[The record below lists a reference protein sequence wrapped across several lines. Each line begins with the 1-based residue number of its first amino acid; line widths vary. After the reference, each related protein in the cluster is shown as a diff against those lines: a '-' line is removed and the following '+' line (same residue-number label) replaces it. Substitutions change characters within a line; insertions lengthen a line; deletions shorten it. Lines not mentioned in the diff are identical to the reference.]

1 MPILCLILKRKSG
14 LPRVPLGKCSRYVT
28 IQQSGIL
35 LIPLLLFGA
44 LALCVLVQLY
54 FALFRFLPLTKH
66 QDPEPETLRPVSV
79 VVAAHNELENLVELL
94 PQLLDQ
100 DYPAFEVLLV
110 NDRSDDD
117 TEFYTY
123 ELERQF
129 PNFRVVTVKKT
140 PDYLNP
146 KKYALAL
153 GIRAAKYEHLLF
165 TDADCRPCSQN
176 WIKKMQAGYAG
187 GAEVVLGYSPYVQL
201 KGFLN
206 HLIRYETLLT
216 GIQYLS
222 QANAGRAYM
231 GVGRNLSYT
240 KACFFK
246 NKGFA
251 SHIKLMGGDDDLFV
265 RDAANNSIVSFV
277 IDREAQTESIP
288 KKTFREWLV
297 QKRRHLSVGGRYRAA
312 DRTRIGAFIGANI
325 LFYLL
330 FVLLLAFN
338 SHFAILGA
346 LVGLRYLTVFPVY
359 LAAAR
364 KLNDR
369 VSLLLMPVLDLAYFV
384 SYLFLGVSV
393 LLYKRFRWK

>member
-1 MPILCLILKRKSG
+1 MVTLIF
-14 LPRVPLGKCSRYVT
+14 LGV
-28 IQQSGIL
+28 
-35 LIPLLLFGA
+35 
-44 LALCVLVQLY
+44 LALCVLAQLY
-54 FALFRFLPLTKH
+54 FAVFRFLPFTRH
-66 QDPEPETLRPVSV
+66 QDPEPDVQRPVSV
-79 VVAAHNELENLVELL
+79 VVAAHNELENLMELL

-100 DYPAFEVLLV
+100 QYPEFEVLLV

-123 ELERQF
+123 ELERQY

-140 PDYLNP
+140 PDYLNS

-153 GIRAAKYEHLLF
+153 GIRAARYEHLLF
-165 TDADCRPCSQN
+165 IDADCRPCSRN
-176 WIKKMQAGYAG
+176 WINRMQAGYAT

-222 QANAGRAYM
+222 QANSGHAYM

-240 KACFFK
+240 KTCFFK

-265 RDAANNSIVSFV
+265 RDAANNSKVSIV
-277 IDREAQTESIP
+277 IDKEAQTISIP
-288 KKTFREWLV
+288 KKTFREWIV
-297 QKRRHLSVGGRYRAA
+297 QKRRHLSVGGQYKAA
-312 DRTRIGAFIGANI
+312 DRRRIGIYIVSNI
-325 LFYLL
+325 LFYIL
-330 FVLLLAFN
+330 FVILLALN

-346 LVGLRYLTVFPVY
+346 LVGIRYLVVFPVY

-364 KLNDR
+364 RLNDKI
-369 VSLLLMPVLDLAYFV
+369 SLMLMPVLDVVYFV
-384 SYLFLGVSV
+384 SYSFLGISV
-393 LLYKRFRWK
+393 LLYKQFRWK

>member
-1 MPILCLILKRKSG
+1 M
-14 LPRVPLGKCSRYVT
+14 VT
-28 IQQSGIL
+28 V
-35 LIPLLLFGA
+35 LLLGA
-44 LALCVLVQLY
+44 LALCVLVQVY
-54 FALFRFLPLTKH
+54 FSLFRFLPLSKYE
-66 QDPEPETLRPVSV
+66 DPAADMQRPVSV
-79 VVAAHNELENLVELL
+79 IVVAHNEMDNLIELL

-100 DYPAFEVLLV
+100 EYPEFEVLLV

-129 PNFRVVTVKKT
+129 PNFKVVTVKKT
-140 PDYLNP
+140 PEYLNS

-153 GIRAAKYEHLLF
+153 GIRAAKYEHMLF
-165 TDADCRPCSQN
+165 TDADCRPSSKH
-176 WIKKMQAGYAG
+176 WISRMQAGYAN
-187 GAEVVLGYSPYVQL
+187 GAEVVLGYSPYAQL

-222 QANAGRAYM
+222 QANAGHAYM

-265 RDAANNSIVSFV
+265 RDAANNSNVSLV
-277 IDREAQTESIP
+277 IDKEAQTVSIP
-288 KKTFREWLV
+288 KRTFREWIV
-297 QKRRHLSVGGRYRAA
+297 QKRRHLSVGGRYRAK
-312 DRTRIGAFIGANI
+312 DKRRIGTFIASNI
-325 LFYLL
+325 LFYVLFAII
-330 FVLLLAFN
+330 FVLN
-338 SHFAILGA
+338 SQLAILGA
-346 LVGLRYLTVFPVY
+346 LVGVRYLTVFPVY

-364 KLNDR
+364 RLDDR
-369 VSLLLMPVLDLAYFV
+369 ISLLLMPVLDVVYFIN
-384 SYLFLGVSV
+384 YLFLGISV
-393 LLYKRFRWK
+393 LLYKQFRWK